1 MASYRNKNGGVE
13 ASVCVNGIRRSK
25 TFTNKTRAKS
35 WALET
40 EKMLHDLRE
49 GISTSDTLHSL
60 FCRYGEEVSEH
71 KKGVRW
77 ELVRLKTFKRYDF
90 ARIKLI
96 DLRTEHIQAFVDM
109 RLKRVAG
116 SSVNRELNLLGDC
129 LRHARRWN
137 LMQHNPMTNLMR
149 PKNPPARDRRISAE
163 EIEWLA
169 IAFEYHADRPVVM
182 QKQRAFLAMLFAIET
197 AMRAGE
203 ICSLYPRHVNRQTFV
218 ALLEDT
224 KNGDKRYVPLSK
236 QAMALL
242 DHLDRWHLADAPL
255 FNFKSDV
262 LSATFRKYVRQTG
275 IEDLTFHDTRHEAIT
290 RLSRKLDVLAL
301 SRVVGHR
308 NINQLLTY
316 YNESAEDL
324 AKLL

>member
-40 EKMLHDLRE
+40 EKMLHDLRD
-49 GISTSDTLHSL
+49 GISTRDTLYSL
-60 FCRYGEEVSEH
+60 FTRYGDEVSVH

-77 ELVRLKTFKRYDF
+77 ELIRLKAFKRYDF

-96 DLRTEHIQAFVDM
+96 DLKTEHLQAFIDM
-109 RLKRVAG
+109 RLKSIAG
-116 SSVNRELNLLGDC
+116 SSVNRELSLLGDC
-129 LRHARRWN
+129 FSYARRWN
-137 LMQHNPMTNLMR
+137 LMQHNPMSNVMK
-149 PKNPPARDRRISAE
+149 PKNPLARDRRISDE
-163 EIEWLA
+163 EIELLL
-169 IAFEYHADRPVVM
+169 IVCDYHTDRPVLM
-182 QKQRAFLAMLFAIET
+182 QKQRAAMAMLFAIET

-203 ICSLYPRHVNRQTFV
+203 ICSLHPRHVNRKTFV
-218 ALLEDT
+218 ATLDDT
-224 KNGDKRYVPLSK
+224 KNGSKRYVPLSK
-236 QAMALL
+236 RALDLL
-242 DHLDRWHLADAPL
+242 DHLDRWHLHEPL
-255 FNFKSDV
+255 FNFNSEL